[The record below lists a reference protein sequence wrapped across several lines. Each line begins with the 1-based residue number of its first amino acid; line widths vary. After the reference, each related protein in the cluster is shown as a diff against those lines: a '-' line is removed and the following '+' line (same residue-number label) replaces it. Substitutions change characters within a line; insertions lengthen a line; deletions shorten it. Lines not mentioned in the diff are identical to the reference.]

1 MKIRNLA
8 AAAAALSLVAAP
20 AVAQTAPER
29 SAAPTEDA
37 SELGGSSWLLAI
49 LAFAAIIAAVVIAV
63 DGDDDPVSP

>member
-20 AVAQTAPER
+20 VVAQSASER
-29 SAAPTEDA
+29 SSAPAEEG
-37 SELGGSSWLLAI
+37 SEMGGTSWILAI
-49 LAFAAIIAAVVIAV
+49 LAFAAIIAGIIIAV

>member
-1 MKIRNLA
+1 MKIRNIA

-29 SAAPTEDA
+29 SAAPVEEG
-37 SELGGSSWLLAI
+37 SELTGSSWILAI
-49 LAFAAIIAAVVIAV
+49 LAFAAIIAAIVIAV